1 LHELGCPIIHHLMNR
16 LPRLVTA
23 IGFAAALVGALTP
36 ARSATILQGIAD
48 TFVAFE
54 AEANGVI
61 TNGPAGTSN
70 QFVDFADAS
79 ASSGM
84 ALLESNPGDPFF
96 NEGGADGTTAK
107 SFAAYT
113 LNFVNPGDYTLY
125 YTIKTQPESLALDVF
140 AGNSF
145 FYASSFGGPVNTRS
159 ASNDIG
165 SLTDYTF
172 FSEPTPF
179 TVAAP
184 GIYTFTLGDREAGTT
199 IDRFV
204 FSADAIADKAAF
216 DGVPNSIPEPA
227 ALVLLTL
234 ALAVV
239 ATRRGRRRES

>member
-1 LHELGCPIIHHLMNR
+1 MIH
-16 LPRLVTA
+16 PRPLLTA
-23 IGFAAALVGALTP
+23 VGFAAALAGTLTP
-36 ARSATILQGIAD
+36 GRSATIVQGVAD

-54 AEANGVI
+54 AEANSVVR
-61 TNGPAGTSN
+61 NGPAGTSN

-79 ASSGM
+79 ASGGM
-84 ALLESNPGDPFF
+84 ALLESNPGNPVF
-96 NEGGADGTTAK
+96 NEGGADGSIAK

-125 YTIKTQPESLALDVF
+125 YTVKTQPETLALDIN

-145 FYASSFGGPVNTRS
+145 FFSSSFGGPVDTRS
-159 ASNDIG
+159 ASNNIG

-184 GIYTFTLGDREAGTT
+184 GIYAFTLGDREAGTT

-204 FSADAIADKAAF
+204 FSSAPIADTAAF
-216 DGVPNSIPEPA
+216 GSVPNSIPEPA
-227 ALVLLTL
+227 SVTLLTF
-234 ALAVV
+234 ALAGV
-239 ATRRGRRRES
+239 ATRRSVRRKR